1 MGRVRLKPIKRIG
14 MELWQKYRE
23 RFKESFE
30 ENKKIV
36 DELIEYKSK
45 KLRNKIAGYI
55 THLVKLERKRA
66 KLKQSQSASS

>member
-1 MGRVRLKPIKRIG
+1 
-14 MELWQKYRE
+14 MELWQRYKE

-55 THLVKLERKRA
+55 THLVKLERKRT
-66 KLKQSQSASS
+66 KLKQAQSTSS